1 MLEVAANSIKKVE
14 VTCFSEG
21 SRATVARAQPHAPMC
36 SATYV
41 GSADGERF
49 GIDRFN
55 ASVTWELDR
64 ERMADPA
71 RPSTLIFYKP
81 KGSVS
86 VEFIVYTDL
95 GCTVTPRDFNR
106 FTAASM
112 LTVDYAQSPPV
123 YGFGLYVA
131 EDLTIN
137 CPGIAPFLI
146 PEASVLAISGS
157 GNVNDSGNLVLDGL
171 VGRALLVLVRAGAVS
186 HGPRGEDAQ
195 PKRFDSSL

>member
-21 SRATVARAQPHAPMC
+21 SRATVARAQPHAPTC

-71 RPSTLIFYKP
+71 RPSSLIFYKP

-137 CPGIAPFLI
+137 CPGNAPFLI

-157 GNVNDSGNLVLDGL
+157 GNVNDSGNLVFQTASS
-171 VGRALLVLVRAGAVS
+171 VARYSYSFAP
-186 HGPRGEDAQ
+186 GP
-195 PKRFDSSL
+195 